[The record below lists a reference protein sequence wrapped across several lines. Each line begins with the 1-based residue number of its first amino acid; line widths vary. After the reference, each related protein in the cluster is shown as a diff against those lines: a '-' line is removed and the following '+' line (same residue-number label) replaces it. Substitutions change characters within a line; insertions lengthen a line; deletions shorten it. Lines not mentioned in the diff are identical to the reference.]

1 MQPQPERQTKEDE
14 LYGDYRRNR
23 SESDE
28 AGRVNIAD
36 TVASHAATVACRACS
51 EKAWPATYIH
61 SVMWT
66 ENQRVRTLRAR
77 SRRADVA
84 VRTIEGFRMH
94 RTGRNAALIAHYGFL
109 SVFPL
114 LLVFTTVL
122 GFVLQSHR
130 QLRLDII
137 DSALNQL
144 PFVGQQIATDPAKLH
159 GNALVLI
166 LGLAASLWSG
176 MKAFVAVHG
185 ALDDIAEVPL
195 ARRSNLFKTR
205 LRAMLGMAYVGGAQI
220 VAAVLTG
227 LASVTGV
234 RVISKVLL
242 IVFTTAIDAGVLAL
256 SYRWLR
262 TEWPAWRSV
271 VPGAIVGGVVFA
283 GLQVVG
289 VAIVGR
295 SISKA
300 SPVYG
305 TFASVIGLLF
315 WLSLHAI
322 VALGGAELN
331 AALLADG
338 PPRPPD
344 RDHS

>member
-1 MQPQPERQTKEDE
+1 
-14 LYGDYRRNR
+14 
-23 SESDE
+23 
-28 AGRVNIAD
+28 
-36 TVASHAATVACRACS
+36 
-51 EKAWPATYIH
+51 
-61 SVMWT
+61 MWT
-66 ENQRVRTLRAR
+66 ENSRVRALRAR
-77 SRRADVA
+77 SRRADLA
-84 VRTIEGFRMH
+84 VRTIEGFRTH
-94 RTGRNAALIAHYGFL
+94 RSGRNAALIAHFGFL

-130 QLRLDII
+130 NLRTDII

-166 LGLAASLWSG
+166 LGLAASLWGG

-185 ALDDIAEVPL
+185 ALDDIGEVPL
-195 ARRSNLFKTR
+195 DRRLNLFRTR
-205 LRAMLGMAYVGGAQI
+205 LRALVGMAYVGGAQI
-220 VAAVLTG
+220 LAAILTG

-242 IVFTTAIDAGVLAL
+242 LIFTIAIDAGVLAL

-262 TEWPAWRSV
+262 TEWPSWRSV
-271 VPGAIVGGVVFA
+271 LPGAIIGGVLFA
-283 GLQVVG
+283 GLQIVG

-295 SISKA
+295 SIAKA

-322 VALGGAELN
+322 IALGGAELN
-331 AALLADG
+331 AALVADG
-338 PPRPPD
+338 PLQLPD
-344 RDHS
+344 CDES